1 THLWYVR
8 TLIFN
13 SLHAKANRA
22 PFRFASCISSTANLR
37 SEWSIILPRGPPR
50 SLGPFFLEVTVT
62 QLPLRLS
69 PYLSILFLIHFFCFF
84 PLLNPD
90 SVVWFEPNYG
100 HWLINIFFS
109 MLQFVL
115 CTILFPGNTLPVHPH
130 SSCTSLKQLKTYLHY
145 STCLMIDHYQDL
157 RNQLLVL
164 LFASCTRLHQKF
176 QILHKDLRPTHC

>member
-1 THLWYVR
+1 
-8 TLIFN
+8 
-13 SLHAKANRA
+13 
-22 PFRFASCISSTANLR
+22 
-37 SEWSIILPRGPPR
+37 
-50 SLGPFFLEVTVT
+50 
-62 QLPLRLS
+62 PL
-69 PYLSILFLIHFFCFF
+69 F
-84 PLLNPD
+84 NPD

-115 CTILFPGNTLPVHPH
+115 CTILCPGNTLPVHPH

-164 LFASCTRLHQKF
+164 LFASCTRLHQKL
-176 QILHKDLRPTHC
+176 QILHKDLIPTTCCAASFSSRYIPSILLHIEYLYVFSFVFPPHIN